1 MLKQFLNH
9 IEQNSLC
16 TSDQKILLAVSGGLD
31 SMVMLHLFKEV
42 GYSVA
47 VAHCNF
53 QLRGSESDED
63 EAFIKQT
70 CERLLVPVYTR
81 RFETE
86 KYATQ
91 NGVSIQMAAR
101 ELRYAWFDEV
111 LEQHRYDRLATAH
124 HSNDSIETV
133 LLNWVHGASLE
144 GFSGIPIKNGRTIRP
159 MLFSTRSAI
168 EKYALENQLT
178 WREDC
183 SNQTDD
189 YQRNFLRHQV
199 IPKLLE
205 LNPSLES
212 TLQRGLRKIKDE
224 QFFFKE
230 QLAQWKRDHVKQEGT
245 EIRMT
250 KKSFINATLLWL
262 VIKEYGF
269 NFDQCEEVAKV
280 LHGQSGK
287 RFLSPSHQL
296 TIDRDDLILSPHE
309 DFWVDVTI
317 MQGQSSA
324 YLGSWDMDIENPVSM
339 DPVNDPNLALLDA
352 DKLTFP
358 LCWRRWKSGDF
369 FYPLGMEHKRKL
381 SDFLIDKKVSLAEK
395 NVVTVLESGGQVA
408 WVVGYRIDNRFK
420 ITPQTRSALS
430 FSICPHFV

>member
-9 IEQNSLC
+9 IEQNDLC
-16 TSDQKILLAVSGGLD
+16 TSDQKILVAVSGGLD
-31 SMVMLHLFKEV
+31 SMVMLNLFKEA

-53 QLRGSESDED
+53 QLRGSESDGD
-63 EAFIKQT
+63 EAFIRQT
-70 CERLLVPVYTR
+70 CERLLVPIYTR

-86 KYATQ
+86 KYATE

-101 ELRYAWFDEV
+101 ELRYAWFDEL
-111 LEQHRYDRLATAH
+111 LEHHAYDRLATAH
-124 HSNDSIETV
+124 HGNDAIETV

-144 GFSGIPIKNGRTIRP
+144 GLSGIPVRNGQTIRP
-159 MLFSTRSAI
+159 MLFSTRAVI
-168 EKYALENQLT
+168 EKYALDNQLT
-178 WREDC
+178 WREDR

-189 YQRNFLRHQV
+189 YQRNYLRHQV
-199 IPKLLE
+199 IPKLME

-212 TLQRGLRKIKDE
+212 TVQRGLRKIKDE
-224 QFFFKE
+224 QFFFYQ
-230 QLAQWKRDHVKQEGT
+230 QLTQWKSDHLKKEGT
-245 EIRMT
+245 LIRIA
-250 KKSFINATLLWL
+250 KESFVNATHLWW

-296 TIDRDDLILSPHE
+296 TIDRDHLILSPHE

-317 MQGQSSA
+317 AQGQSSA
-324 YLGSWDMDIENPVSM
+324 CLGSWDMDIEKPVSM
-339 DPVNDPNLALLDA
+339 EPVNDPNLALLDA
-352 DKLTFP
+352 NKLTFP
-358 LCWRRWKSGDF
+358 LCWRRWKPGDF

-381 SDFLIDKKVSLAEK
+381 SDFLIDKKVSVAEK

-430 FSICPHFV
+430 FFIYPHFV